1 LRRFGSCDY
10 ASVTVLQSMFSGDQ
24 PMQEDDDNISTDDE
38 KSKPANGQK
47 TDKTIRKKLE
57 NYLDDLELKR
67 QLKDWHDEDEDE

>member
-1 LRRFGSCDY
+1 
-10 ASVTVLQSMFSGDQ
+10 
-24 PMQEDDDNISTDDE
+24 MQEDDDNISTDDE

-47 TDKTIRKKLE
+47 PDKTIRKKLE